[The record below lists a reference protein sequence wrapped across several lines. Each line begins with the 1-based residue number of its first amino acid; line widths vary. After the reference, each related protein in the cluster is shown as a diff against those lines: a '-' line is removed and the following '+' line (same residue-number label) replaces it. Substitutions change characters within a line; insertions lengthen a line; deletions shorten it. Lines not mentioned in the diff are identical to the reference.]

1 MKCKCREECDEKLKT
16 MNLRLVGYTYRM
28 PSFEVFPQVKTE
40 WIDAKA
46 APKGK
51 AKSPPPVM
59 ATHCPFCG
67 TPVESENAEASQP
80 ETKHTSKE
88 DQ

>member
-16 MNLRLVGYTYRM
+16 MNLRLVGYTYKM
-28 PSFEVFPQVKTE
+28 PSFKVFPQVKTE
-40 WIDAKA
+40 WIDPKA

-67 TPVESENAEASQP
+67 NPVEP
-80 ETKHTSKE
+80 
-88 DQ
+88 